1 MGNNRKV
8 NSLKASVLICTFNRG
23 ALIEKTLE
31 SLIIKQTVKA
41 DEIIVV
47 NGGGQNNC
55 ESILQSWSKKFSK
68 LKIVRT
74 ENINLANS
82 RNIGLKKCHGD
93 LILLTD
99 DDARPYSDWIENI
112 KKYHLKYPHAG
123 LIGGDVLSENND
135 DFLSKIADA
144 TTFPRYNSIKK
155 VRSVPGVNS
164 SYKIKVIKIV
174 GEYDI
179 SLDRGED
186 VDFNWRV
193 LEKGWDIIYVP
204 NVKVYHVHR
213 DSWSKLFYQHYMYGR
228 SYYLIRDK
236 WKSMYSIYPRN
247 LNSFKNFIKYLSSW
261 TYTPF
266 MDAHNKSKNF
276 TGNKILAIIIIF
288 LINMF
293 NRFGIFVQKNFYAE
307 KR

>member
-99 DDARPYSDWIENI
+99 PRNKPKSSSTFNHHEI
-112 KKYHLKYPHAG
+112 KKYKK
-123 LIGGDVLSENND
+123 IS
-135 DFLSKIADA
+135 SKI
-144 TTFPRYNSIKK
+144 PPCR
-155 VRSVPGVNS
+155 
-164 SYKIKVIKIV
+164 
-174 GEYDI
+174 
-179 SLDRGED
+179 
-186 VDFNWRV
+186 FNWWRC
-193 LEKGWDIIYVP
+193 
-204 NVKVYHVHR
+204 
-213 DSWSKLFYQHYMYGR
+213 
-228 SYYLIRDK
+228 
-236 WKSMYSIYPRN
+236 
-247 LNSFKNFIKYLSSW
+247 FK
-261 TYTPF
+261 
-266 MDAHNKSKNF
+266 
-276 TGNKILAIIIIF
+276 
-288 LINMF
+288 
-293 NRFGIFVQKNFYAE
+293 
-307 KR
+307 